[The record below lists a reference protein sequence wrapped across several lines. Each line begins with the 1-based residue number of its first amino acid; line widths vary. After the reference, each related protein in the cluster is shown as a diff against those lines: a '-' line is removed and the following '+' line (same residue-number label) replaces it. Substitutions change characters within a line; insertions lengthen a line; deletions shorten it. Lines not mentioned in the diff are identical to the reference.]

1 MAIAAG
7 AVVMREPLVPPKSRE
22 VRAQYTA
29 GDCALFIVYGTGNFG
44 MLKWVRG
51 IDSGNPYSK
60 RDSEGRVTFG
70 TSVPTTLK
78 PLAFRPI
85 GSVCWSHSGLR
96 SRQH

>member
-78 PLAFRPI
+78 HRITPNNRR
-85 GSVCWSHSGLR
+85 STDSHIRDFGE
-96 SRQH
+96 